1 MVNNNMRVIYKY
13 VLLIAFL
20 TLNSCTQKM
29 DIKKFSLNEPK
40 LVLEDYFSGSLE
52 AWGLFHDRFGNLK
65 RQFRVKIV
73 GKIND
78 QSQLVL
84 DESFLYDDGETENRV
99 WTIDILGDGKYEGRA
114 DDVIGVANG
123 IAEGNALNWKY
134 ELLLN
139 VKDNK
144 IKVSFDDWMFLQDR
158 NILINRAEVKKFGIN
173 IGVVTI
179 TFLKTN

>member
-1 MVNNNMRVIYKY
+1 MVISNMRVIYKY

-29 DIKKFSLNEPK
+29 DINKFSLNEPK
-40 LVLEDYFSGSLE
+40 LVLENYFSGSLE

-99 WTIDILGDGKYEGRA
+99 WTIDILGDGRYQGRA

-123 IAEGNALNWKY
+123 IAVGNALNWKY

>member
-1 MVNNNMRVIYKY
+1 MVINNMRVICKY

-29 DIKKFSLNEPK
+29 DINKFSLNEPK
-40 LVLEDYFSGSLE
+40 LVLENYFSGNLE

-99 WTIDILGDGKYEGRA
+99 WTIDILGDGKYQGRA

-123 IAEGNALNWKY
+123 IAVGNALNWKY

>member
-1 MVNNNMRVIYKY
+1 MVINNMRIISKY

-29 DIKKFSLNEPK
+29 DINKFISNEPK
-40 LVLEDYFSGSLE
+40 LLLEDYFNGSLE

-65 RQFRVKIV
+65 RQFKVKIV

-78 QSQLVL
+78 KNQLLL
-84 DESFLYDDGETENRV
+84 DESFLYDDGEKEKRV
-99 WTIDILGDGKYEGRA
+99 WTIDILGDGKYRGRA

-123 IAEGNALNWKY
+123 IAVGNALNWKY

-139 VKDNK
+139 FKDNK

-158 NILINRAEVKKFGIN
+158 DILINRAEVKKFGIN

-179 TFLKTN
+179 TFLKVN